1 MRILV
6 LIQGSL
12 GTRQAG
18 PEIRGWE
25 IVRALSSQHDVTAAA
40 AVTEPTT
47 HAGVPVVPRSRRSIL
62 REMRNHDAIL
72 GTAIPPYA
80 LTGHPRCLRIADL
93 YDPVELEL
101 GTAEG
106 WRARRQAALQ
116 RAHRRLQLRWAD
128 VVMCANNRQ
137 MESIRSD
144 LATID
149 RPAPAR
155 TLTVPMGLPAPPP
168 PAEGHPLRDR
178 FEAIGA
184 DDPLVLWWGS
194 AWRWLDA
201 PAAVEAVGMLAERR
215 PDLRLVITAGRP
227 SNTATDQ
234 LNATEEVRALARERG
249 LLDRHVFFLDEWVPF
264 DERHTYLADADLGI
278 ALHADTP
285 EAVLAAR
292 ARYMDY
298 VWASLPSVLT
308 EGDEVADQLAGA
320 GAASLVPPRDITAI
334 AAAIDGLLSD
344 RDRLDAARSAC
355 QAVAAEFQ
363 WPELLAPLLDCLA
376 EGPAAERSALEGL
389 HAAGQAGRFYA
400 RRLVDYALS
409 AD

>member
-12 GTRQAG
+12 GDRQAG

-25 IVRALSSQHDVTAAA
+25 IVRALSSKHSVTAAA
-40 AVTEPTT
+40 AVPEPTT
-47 HAGVPVVPRSRRSIL
+47 REGVPVVPRSRRSIL
-62 REMRNHDAIL
+62 KELRRNDAIL
-72 GTAIPPYA
+72 GSAIPPYA
-80 LTGHPRCLRIADL
+80 LAANPSCLRVADL

-106 WRARRQAALQ
+106 WRAGRQAALQ

-137 MESIRSD
+137 LEAIRSD
-144 LATID
+144 LETID
-149 RPAPAR
+149 RPVPAR
-155 TLTVPMGLPAPPP
+155 TLTVPMGLPAPPQL
-168 PAEGHPLRDR
+168 ADAHPLRER

-184 DDPLVLWWGS
+184 NDPLVLWWGS

-201 PAAVEAVGMLAERR
+201 PAAVEAIGMLAERR
-215 PDLRLVITAGRP
+215 PNLRLVITAGRP

-264 DERHTYLADADLGI
+264 NERHLYLADADLGI

-285 EAVLAAR
+285 EAALAAR
-292 ARYMDY
+292 ARYMDFI
-298 VWASLPSVLT
+298 WASLPSVLT
-308 EGDEVADQLAGA
+308 EGDEVADQLARA

-334 AAAIDGLLSD
+334 AAEIDGLLAD
-344 RDRLDAARSAC
+344 RDRLDAARWAC
-355 QAVAAEFQ
+355 QEVAAEFQ
-363 WPELLAPLLDCLA
+363 WPELLAPLVDCL
-376 EGPAAERSALEGL
+376 EQSSPSDRSALQGL